1 MNQQERQNLRKSRI
15 AARDALSAEERDYL
29 SKSIVSRI
37 LASQVFRQAT
47 TILIYKGIR
56 GEVRLEALEEA
67 VSAGAASPSEE
78 AMHTRAAG
86 PSEEAVSADFAE
98 KRLVYP
104 LCISK
109 TEMIALEPLGED
121 SWKDGYCGI
130 REPVRE
136 MSVEI
141 RPEEIDLVI
150 CPCTVFDEAGGR
162 MGMGAGFYDRYLPR
176 CVNARIA
183 AVAFEAQK
191 ADCVP
196 MEPWDRPMDLV
207 FTEKAVYCAMR
218 K

>member
-15 AARDALSAEERDYL
+15 AARDALSAEERDRL

-37 LASQVFRQAT
+37 LASPVFRQAK

-67 VSAGAASPSEE
+67 VSAGVASPSEE
-78 AMHTRAAG
+78 AVG
-86 PSEEAVSADFAE
+86 ADFAE

-109 TEMIALEPLGED
+109 TEMIALEPQGED

-136 MSVEI
+136 KSVEI

-176 CVNARIA
+176 CTNAHIV